1 MNKLSKSQLLSVS
14 LMLFSMFFGAGNLIF
29 PTMIGYLAGSHK
41 WIGIFAFSITAVLL
55 PILALVAVSK
65 QDGFLNLADKVH
77 PCFALIFPT
86 ILYLLSGPLLSVPRA
101 GIMPFETSLRL
112 LFKDPS
118 HIQIGLLIYSFLF
131 FLLCFGFCIK
141 PQALSDRV
149 GKILTPL
156 LLLFI
161 LILFGAAFVTTLSS
175 NTLSHEPYLTSGSAF
190 ASGFVD
196 GYLTLDGLG
205 ALNLGI
211 LVTMS
216 IKSYGLKDEQQVRK
230 STIQSGVIAGILLF
244 IVYCMLGFLGNL
256 MSSEL
261 LHAQNGAEVIARL
274 GTRLFGN
281 YGPFVL
287 GMLFFLACLT
297 TCVGLISCS
306 SEFFAERYPRLSYR
320 RSVSILC
327 FLSFAISNIGLT
339 TILKI
344 SGPILACV
352 YPAAIV
358 LILLGLSSKPSALT
372 YRIAIISSTIFSI
385 IMVLD
390 HIKISIPVITQC
402 CRALPFYSL
411 NLGWVVPTFILAFCS
426 LQLQSIQK
434 KEELI

>member
-29 PTMIGYLAGSHK
+29 PTMIGYLAGTHK

-65 QDGFLNLADKVH
+65 QDGFLSLANKVH

-101 GIMPFETSLRL
+101 GIMPFETSIRL
-112 LFKDPS
+112 LFDNPN
-118 HIQIGLLIYSFLF
+118 HIQMGLLIYSFLF

-161 LILFGAAFVTTLSS
+161 LILFGAAFFTTLSRNS
-175 NTLSHEPYLTSGSAF
+175 LSHEPYLTSGSSF
-190 ASGFVD
+190 ASGLVD

-230 STIQSGVIAGILLF
+230 TTVQSGVIAGVLLF

-261 LHAQNGAEVIARL
+261 VQAQNGAEVIAHL

-306 SEFFAERYPRLSYR
+306 AEFFAERYPRLSYR

-327 FLSFAISNIGLT
+327 FISFAISNIGLT

-358 LILLGLSSKPSALT
+358 LILLGLSSKPSTLT
-372 YRIAIISSTIFSI
+372 YRIAIISSTLFSI
-385 IMVLD
+385 IAVLD
-390 HIKISIPVITQC
+390 HFKISVPLITQF
-402 CRALPFYSL
+402 CRTLPFYTL
-411 NLGWVVPTFILAFCS
+411 NLGWVIPTLILASFS
-426 LQLQSIQK
+426 LMLQK
-434 KEELI
+434 KEELN